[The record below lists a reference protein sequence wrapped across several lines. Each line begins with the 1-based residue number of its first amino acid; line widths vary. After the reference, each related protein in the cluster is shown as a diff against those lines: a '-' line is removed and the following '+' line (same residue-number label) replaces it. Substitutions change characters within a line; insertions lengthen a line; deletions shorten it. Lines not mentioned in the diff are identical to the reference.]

1 MNAATL
7 IESIQAAYPGLSQGG
22 RRVAELIVSRP
33 EDVALSSAAKIA
45 QELNV
50 SESTVVRFAT
60 AIGFDGYPA
69 LRRTLQ
75 EDLRRHAAP
84 AVRLGQLAPGQDRAD
99 SPAARSFQADVTDL
113 LATQRGLDFARL
125 TEAAELISGARE
137 VHILGQRSS
146 FGLAFTLF
154 HHLGRMFRGIRLLD
168 CGRGDV
174 ADQLVHL
181 EDQDLLIGISFP
193 RYARSTIETCSI
205 VAARGIRLISITDGP
220 LSPLASISTVVLSA
234 YCSAEP
240 FANSNVGALAT
251 INALIAQTAIGNQP
265 RSVRSL
271 NLLEELLGQTGG
283 IFPRE
288 PSPRKLDKKKRKKK
302 RA

>member
-84 AVRLGQLAPGQDRAD
+84 AVRLSQHAPGHDRAD

-113 LATQRGLDFARL
+113 LATQRGLDLARL
-125 TEAAELISGARE
+125 TEAAELISSARE

-154 HHLGRMFRGIRLLD
+154 HHLSRMFRGIRLLD

-220 LSPLASISTVVLSA
+220 LSPLASISTVMLSA

-251 INALIAQTAIGNQP
+251 INALISQTAIGNQP
-265 RSVRSL
+265 HSVRSL

-288 PSPRKLDKKKRKKK
+288 PSTRKLDKKKRKKK
-302 RA
+302 RV